1 MSVYF
6 AVGVVLAFAVNPVS
20 TLCECGYR
28 SLIDT
33 KARPL
38 NATERDLVLDGDS
51 PNLLADRLVGY
62 LDLENVNTNTDTQA
76 VSRIVATPFVW
87 TDLLETDFLHLDEIS
102 KDTDWS
108 LQNYSVSAQAD
119 RGPFGMRFLLED
131 VELNRIPDLTN
142 WTGPGENGGDPGLQ
156 LSVQAGVSQ
165 DGFTSC
171 AQMNSVRDDMLW
183 GSYRALLKLPLVS
196 GTCSAFFWYF
206 NDSQE
211 IDMEILSSQFYK
223 NNNTFLI
230 NLVHQS
236 PQSASQGFSVIGKD
250 YEVADLP
257 FDPTSGFHEYRID
270 YLPDQIIFYG
280 DGQVIGFMNS
290 TVSPQPGHL
299 ILTHWSNGDKG
310 WSGGPPV
317 EEAVLSVAYV
327 KAYFNSSNPVRQ
339 ADHAR
344 RCPDPNEPGSICNI
358 EDYSGPI
365 NLSNLTA
372 NGSLSL
378 AIGPGF
384 FFMQPNMTG
393 NQTVYQSTAVGY
405 HKERT
410 TWRNTRVCLFSVA
423 VLIGTLF

>member
-1 MSVYF
+1 MTTESPTITRALVTTRMSVYF

-310 WSGGPPV
+310 
-317 EEAVLSVAYV
+317 
-327 KAYFNSSNPVRQ
+327 
-339 ADHAR
+339 
-344 RCPDPNEPGSICNI
+344 C
-358 EDYSGPI
+358 GPI